1 MVKLMSRPDT
11 PKGYPKDLEETVTLA
26 DGRSVWV
33 RPILPSDYEQLAT
46 AAETADQETLL
57 NRFFT
62 SAPHLSA
69 KKLHYLAEVDYEN
82 RLALV
87 ALDENGHGIAVGRY
101 EGSPDSDTAE
111 VAVAVDPAW
120 RRNGLASILLARLEP
135 AAAARG
141 ITHFEAIYLPQ
152 NHAIAG
158 VFCGLGYTPQRI
170 EEGVARVD
178 KHLA

>member
-1 MVKLMSRPDT
+1 MVKLMSKPNI
-11 PKGYPKDLEETVTLA
+11 PKGYPNDLEETVILT
-26 DGRSVWV
+26 DGRSVRV
-33 RPILPSDYEQLAT
+33 RPILPSDYEQLST

-69 KKLHYLAEVDYEN
+69 GKLHYLAEVDYES

-87 ALDENGHGIAVGRY
+87 ALDENGHGIAVARY
-101 EGSPDSDTAE
+101 EGHPDADTAE
-111 VAVAVDPAW
+111 VAVVVDPAW

-141 ITHFEAIYLPQ
+141 ITNFEAIYLPQ
-152 NHAIAG
+152 NRAIAG
-158 VFCGLGYTPQRI
+158 VFCGLGYSSQHI
-170 EEGVARVD
+170 EEGVAKVD

>member
-11 PKGYPKDLEETVTLA
+11 PKGYPNDLEETVTLA

-46 AAETADQETLL
+46 AVETADQKTLL

-69 KKLHYLAEVDYEN
+69 QKLHYLAEVDYEN

-87 ALDENGHGIAVGRY
+87 ALDEAGHGIAVARY
-101 EGSPDSDTAE
+101 EGNPDSDTAE

-135 AAAARG
+135 AAVARG

-158 VFCGLGYTPQRI
+158 VFCGLGYSPQRI

-178 KHLA
+178 RHLT